1 MTLVYFPLPRMN
13 GFWET
18 HHADHPAAALS
29 SHRKLLCTL
38 WCLVVSKTSL
48 CCLLCRLSSLSLW
61 SLIIQRQ
68 TDLRSSAAAAEEKQE
83 RWRSSTRPGTRMR
96 HGTTFKKV
104 VFLDE
109 PVSKT
114 DFLEHED
121 HSLVNGPEAT
131 S

>member
-1 MTLVYFPLPRMN
+1 MTLVNLPQSRMN
-13 GFWET
+13 DCWGT
-18 HHADHPAAALS
+18 HRADHPAALS

-38 WCLVVSKTSL
+38 WCLLVSKTSL

-61 SLIIQRQ
+61 LLIIQRQ

-83 RWRSSTRPGTRMR
+83 RWRSSTRPGTRMI
-96 HGTTFKKV
+96 HGTTLKKV
-104 VFLDE
+104 AFLDE

-121 HSLVNGPEAT
+121 HSFVNGPEAT